1 MNKKWMEDL
10 CVQMQSEKETENN
23 AMHSRPLFG
32 FRAAQKEFCDVTV
45 HFQVSRLSLRNN
57 ALVQ

>member
-1 MNKKWMEDL
+1 MEDL